1 MLRFTEMERSAP
13 VSLCFGGTD
22 SFACCVCVFGGGGG
36 GVGGGRCMQNPLPD
50 APPGKDYNSHQMD
63 FAIEDTLAVPADI
76 APGEYGA

>member
-1 MLRFTEMERSAP
+1 
-13 VSLCFGGTD
+13 
-22 SFACCVCVFGGGGG
+22 
-36 GVGGGRCMQNPLPD
+36 MQNPLPD